1 MQYARDLWSDFL
13 LSPNKNFASKTVFC
27 TLETMASVTPKVEF
41 LDKKKV
47 ENLGYKP
54 VLLVQAD

>member
-1 MQYARDLWSDFL
+1 
-13 LSPNKNFASKTVFC
+13 
-27 TLETMASVTPKVEF
+27 MASVTPKVDF